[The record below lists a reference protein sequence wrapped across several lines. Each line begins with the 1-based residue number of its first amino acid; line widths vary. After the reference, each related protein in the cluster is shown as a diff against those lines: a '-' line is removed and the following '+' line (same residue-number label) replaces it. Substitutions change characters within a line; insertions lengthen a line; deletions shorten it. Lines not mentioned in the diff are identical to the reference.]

1 MPSPINLNAL
11 KISIDQFNEAASG
24 KHNIGQLKL
33 GDDGASVV
41 RTNNHKHWTIFN
53 DTEIRPE
60 ESLAIKHAFCN
71 ALSRA
76 GLSDDKLEEIRYK
89 LGINRNILDTLK
101 DGDIQP
107 LSAAEVREII
117 DGVAGELNKSRAPD
131 AQLKTSAQ
139 IYRRVSAETLEARK
153 TDRDRINADT
163 VSTMAKRAG
172 GVVGQ
177 MVDILHSIG
186 RRPDMPLGT
195 KGIANE
201 VLMALRNPDVLDR
214 PGQTLDLTS
223 ASIRLKQEYGG
234 MISARFTLDDGHV
247 FTVSTHMTKA
257 ELRAQMDKVLNGD
270 EIQAEPEESG
280 SEAPVQEA
288 PVQVQP
294 NAGKKKNRYEGLLNQ
309 LRDVFDIATDAD
321 EMERRTFIALSQTPK
336 APSKGQRPYT
346 LEEREALAR
355 GRVRENLVES
365 VVGKLVIALRDVRG
379 MNNGNTLLVNQVRDV
394 IGGDKNVNADEL
406 LGKIERILDPKPAQG
421 DKLIQQIDK
430 NFAAPSN
437 NNAIIDEKADNVDA
451 PGNNNVLDDSF
462 DAPLNINALLGNQD
476 D

>member
-1 MPSPINLNAL
+1 MPVNLNML
-11 KISIDQFNEAASG
+11 NIGLDQFNAVASG

-53 DTEIRPE
+53 NTEIRPE

-89 LGINRNILDTLK
+89 LGINRSILDTLK
-101 DGDIQP
+101 EGDIQP

-117 DGVAGELNKSRAPD
+117 DGVAGDLNKSRAPD

-234 MISARFTLDDGHV
+234 MITARFTLDDGHV
-247 FTVSTHMTKA
+247 FSVSTHMTKA
-257 ELRAQMDKVLNGD
+257 ELRAQMNKVLNG
-270 EIQAEPEESG
+270 EEVQAESEEPSQ
-280 SEAPVQEA
+280 EEPVKED

-294 NAGKKKNRYEGLLNQ
+294 DAGKVQANAKKKRGRYEGLVNQ
-309 LRDVFDIATDAD
+309 IRDAFAVVKNPR
-321 EMERRTFIALSQTPK
+321 EMAKRELLALSQVPK
-336 APSKGQRPYT
+336 APPNGKRPYT
-346 LEEREALAR
+346 EDERKFFAHSQ
-355 GRVRENLVES
+355 VRNNLTDKVVEN
-365 VVGKLVIALRDVRG
+365 LVIALRTVRG
-379 MNNGNTLLVNQVRDV
+379 MDQKNTDLVNQVRSV
-394 IGGDKNVNADEL
+394 IGGDTSIDADEL
-406 LGKIERILDPKPAQG
+406 VGKIDRILHPKPVREEQKPKPAKP
-421 DKLIQQIDK
+421 DDIIQEI
-430 NFAAPSN
+430 
-437 NNAIIDEKADNVDA
+437 E
-451 PGNNNVLDDSF
+451 DSF
-462 DAPLNINALLGNQD
+462 DAPLNINALLGNND
-476 D
+476 